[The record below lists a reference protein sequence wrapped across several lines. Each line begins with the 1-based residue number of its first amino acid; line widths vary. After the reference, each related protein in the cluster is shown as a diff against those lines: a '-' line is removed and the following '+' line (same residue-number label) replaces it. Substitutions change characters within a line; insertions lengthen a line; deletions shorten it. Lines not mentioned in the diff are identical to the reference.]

1 MLLGGGSDTLSFSN
15 VPSFYGCAH
24 RSPLKTGR
32 LNGARRLVQARPLLL
47 TFKGPKRGP
56 AGVLGIPVGVCL
68 RVCVCVCVCVCV
80 RTGKYVFLQLWTH
93 RADLATIF

>member
-47 TFKGPKRGP
+47 TLKGPNRGP
-56 AGVLGIPVGVCL
+56 AGVLGIPVGVCM
-68 RVCVCVCVCVCV
+68 CVCVCVYV
-80 RTGKYVFLQLWTH
+80 RGNMCSYSFGLIEQ
-93 RADLATIF
+93 I

>member
-1 MLLGGGSDTLSFSN
+1 MLLGGGSDTLRFSN

-32 LNGARRLVQARPLLL
+32 LNGARRLVAARPLLL
-47 TFKGPKRGP
+47 TLKGPKRGP
-56 AGVLGIPVGVCL
+56 AGVLGIPVGVCI

-80 RTGKYVFLQLWTH
+80 GGNMYSYSLGFIEQ
-93 RADLATIF
+93 I